1 VPGAPTPSH
10 RVVVVLDDDLLAF
23 NRVIGVVRRRNL
35 PVSGIRV
42 DNPSS
47 TGNGGSAGGMLRFSF
62 YIQADEGHAER
73 LRLQLEK
80 AHGVK
85 SVEVSNTSEVVS

>member
-1 VPGAPTPSH
+1 MAGAAAASH
-10 RVVVVLDDDLLAF
+10 LVVVFLDDDLLAF

-42 DNPSS
+42 DHPSPH
-47 TGNGGSAGGMLRFSF
+47 GNGNSAGGKLRFSF

-80 AHGVK
+80 AYGVK
-85 SVEVSNTSEVVS
+85 SVAVSNTSEVVS

>member
-1 VPGAPTPSH
+1 M
-10 RVVVVLDDDLLAF
+10 VVVLLDDDLLAF

-42 DNPSS
+42 ANPAA
-47 TGNGGSAGGMLRFSF
+47 TGNGASAGVLRFTF